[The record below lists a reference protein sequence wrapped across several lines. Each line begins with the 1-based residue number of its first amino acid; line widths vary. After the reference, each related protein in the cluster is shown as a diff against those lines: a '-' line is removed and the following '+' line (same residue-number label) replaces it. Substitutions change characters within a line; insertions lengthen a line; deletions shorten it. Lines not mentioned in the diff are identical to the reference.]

1 MLVDCSAC
9 HAPRKCCQS
18 LAELASCGSVK
29 CLPILT
35 NGRQE
40 LLLVTPNLQQS
51 TRETP
56 WHAIDTFPSV
66 TLEARRRG
74 KRVTISFSYL
84 TLDFLLLQLLGRSGR
99 GRKATRSRRRLCA
112 LHSCWT
118 STHEETN
125 DVIKLPCQHSCD
137 VNKDARAARAK
148 RPKRTRALQVS
159 RGIYFNP
166 LVAELFCHKLDL
178 LEIVG
183 FLCTFLQHAVC

>member
-56 WHAIDTFPSV
+56 WHAIDTFSIGH
-66 TLEARRRG
+66 AGGRRRG

-84 TLDFLLLQLLGRSGR
+84 TLDFLLLTQIQLLGRSGR

-112 LHSCWT
+112 LRSCWT
-118 STHEETN
+118 STELE
-125 DVIKLPCQHSCD
+125 P
-137 VNKDARAARAK
+137 
-148 RPKRTRALQVS
+148 
-159 RGIYFNP
+159 RGN
-166 LVAELFCHKLDL
+166 
-178 LEIVG
+178 
-183 FLCTFLQHAVC
+183 